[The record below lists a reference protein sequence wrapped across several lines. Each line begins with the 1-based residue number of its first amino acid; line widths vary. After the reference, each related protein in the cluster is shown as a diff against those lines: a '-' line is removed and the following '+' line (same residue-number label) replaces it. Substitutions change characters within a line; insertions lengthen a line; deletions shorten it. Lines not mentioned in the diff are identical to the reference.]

1 LRQQVKYYRN
11 ELEKRGEDGSFEQI
25 VSINPNFNK
34 LKKDAQRIA
43 RSSSTV
49 LLTGES
55 GVGKDMFARAI
66 HAASPRA
73 RRPFVKVNCAAIPE
87 ALLESELFGYA
98 PGSFTGASKKGK
110 PGYFEQAQGGTI
122 FLDEIGDMP
131 LPIQVKL
138 LQVLQEKQFIR
149 VGGTGTQKVDVRII
163 AATNRDLR
171 DAITRGVFR
180 EDIYYRLHVIEFRLP
195 PLRDHSEDILPLA
208 ETFIEKY
215 NHILGA
221 NVTGMNQAARDILT
235 QHDWPGNIREL
246 ENAVERAAN
255 WVWEGEIGTEH
266 LPPELFPSVKK
277 PLASYRTTL
286 KEMDQEIL
294 LETLKRAGGNKS
306 QAARLLNLSRSAFYY
321 KLAKYGLH

>member
-1 LRQQVKYYRN
+1 
-11 ELEKRGEDGSFEQI
+11 
-25 VSINPNFNK
+25 
-34 LKKDAQRIA
+34 
-43 RSSSTV
+43 
-49 LLTGES
+49 
-55 GVGKDMFARAI
+55 
-66 HAASPRA
+66 
-73 RRPFVKVNCAAIPE
+73 VNCAAIPE

-221 NVTGMNQAARDILT
+221 NVTGMNQAARDVLT